1 MLILEKQI
9 DIFCNPINGTE
20 SFKKWLVHLE
30 KIDKAIVINRM
41 KRVR

>member
-9 DIFCNPINGTE
+9 NIFCNPINGAE
-20 SFKKWLVHLE
+20 PFKKWLVHLE